1 MAAKSA
7 GSPPSRVVLVTGVSR
22 HLGGRLARELVGAPG
37 IERVIGVDVIP
48 PPGDLGGAEFV
59 RADIRNPI
67 IAKVITAA
75 GVDTVVHMSVIATPV
90 SAGGRTS
97 MKEINVIGTMQLL
110 AACQKADSIRKLV
123 VKSSTAVYGASPKDP
138 GMFTEDMEPK
148 AMPRS
153 GFGKDSVEVEG
164 YVRGFARRRPDVT
177 VSMARFANF
186 LGPRIDTPFTSY
198 FQLPVIPTVFG
209 FDPRMQFVHEDDGID
224 LLRRLTLED
233 HPGTFNAAGEGALL
247 LSQAAHRAGRPT
259 LPLPSPLVSAFGDWI
274 RRSRIVDFSPEQIR
288 FLSYGRMVDTSR
300 AERRIGWT
308 PKHSTR
314 ETFDEFVAVR
324 GINRHLPA
332 ERVEALEHL
341 VAGALSRGGGA

>member
-1 MAAKSA
+1 MAAKS
-7 GSPPSRVVLVTGVSR
+7 GGPPPGRVVLVTGVSR

-37 IERVIGVDVIP
+37 VERVIGVDVIP

-209 FDPRMQFVHEDDGID
+209 FD

-314 ETFDEFVAVR
+314 ETFDAFVADR